1 MAQDPRI
8 QRVQA
13 KSPEELLEPQKK
25 VAPEA
30 QQRLLAVGFDIE
42 SVLERF
48 SALKTARSGFT
59 RHWQEIADVLAPS
72 ASDSF
77 TDEGGT
83 LNYGNFDK
91 QKRLYDTTGSH
102 ANELLSSGFFSLLT
116 SPTQPWFMLKTNVEE
131 LNDQYDVSAWLDN
144 VSRIMA
150 YEIQRPQTGFTT
162 ALHEFYL
169 EYGGWGNGIA
179 FITETQDRSSLVFIT
194 LPLAEC
200 FYQENDEGRVDT
212 LYRRYWRT
220 PQQLVERFGEQRV
233 HETVRDAYLDSKS
246 QKQFEIV
253 HAILPNIHAQAH
265 ALFSDELPYISAY
278 IDKTNK
284 FLMSISGFEEQP
296 FMAARF
302 YKMPNEVYGRGPGS
316 IALPD
321 LNMLQEMVRTVLRGA
336 QKMVD
341 PPMMMPDQGFL
352 TPPNMAPGRV
362 NYFRA
367 GTSDADRIFP
377 IQTAGHPEIGMDL
390 IQSIQNRIRE
400 IFFVDQLQLNVG
412 PQMTATEVL
421 QRTEEKQRLMGPVIG
436 RASTELLSPLIQ
448 RVFGLLMR
456 QGKIPM
462 PPDAI
467 IEMGAQFRIVYTS
480 PIFKAQEQIAAN
492 NLTRALQ
499 VLTPFMAAD
508 PTILQA
514 FSPERTAQQ
523 VAKMFNLP
531 TTMMRTEEELA
542 ALEQAQQ
549 QAMNQQQQAVQL
561 KDQGIGLRN
570 LAQAGATLQSM
581 S

>member
-1 MAQDPRI
+1 MSQDPRI

-13 KSPEELLEPQKK
+13 KSPEELLEPQLK
-25 VAPEA
+25 VPQELQGVISAI
-30 QQRLLAVGFDIE
+30 GFDINPI
-42 SVLERF
+42 LERF
-48 SALKTARSGFT
+48 EALRMERSGFT
-59 RHWQEIADVLAPS
+59 RHWQEIADVMSPS
-72 ASDSF
+72 SSVSF
-77 TDEGGT
+77 TDSGGDYT
-83 LNYGNFDK
+83 QGNFNN
-91 QKRLYDTTGSH
+91 QKRLYDTTGIH

-116 SPTQPWFMLKTNVEE
+116 SPTQPWFMLKTNLDQ
-131 LNDQYDVSAWLDN
+131 LNDQYDVSAWLDE

-162 ALHEFYL
+162 ALHELYL
-169 EYGGWGNGIA
+169 EYGGWGNGTI
-179 FITETQDRSSLVFIT
+179 FITEPRDRSSLVFIA
-194 LPLAEC
+194 LPLNENY
-200 FYQENDEGRVDT
+200 YQENDESRVDT

-220 PQQLVERFGEQRV
+220 PQQLVERFGERRV
-233 HETVRDAYLDSKS
+233 HPEVMKAYLDPKS
-246 QKQFEIV
+246 QKKFEVV
-253 HAILPNIHAQAH
+253 HAILPNMHAKAFT
-265 ALFSDELPYISAY
+265 LFSDELPYLSVY
-278 IDKTNK
+278 IDKENK

-302 YKMPNEVYGRGPGS
+302 YKMPNETYGRGPGS
-316 IALPD
+316 IALAD
-321 LNMLQEMVRTVLRGA
+321 LNLLQEMVRTVLRGA

-390 IQSIQNRIRE
+390 IQSIQNRVRE

-412 PQMTATEVL
+412 PQMTATEVM

-448 RVFGLLMR
+448 RVFGILMR

-462 PPDAI
+462 PPDAV
-467 IEMGAQFRIVYTS
+467 IEAGAQFRIVYTS

-499 VLTPFMAAD
+499 VLTPFMATD

-523 VAKMFNLP
+523 VAKIFNLP
-531 TTMMRTEEELA
+531 TTMMRTEEELQ

-549 QAMNQQQQAVQL
+549 QAMDQQQQAVQL

-570 LAQAGATLQSM
+570 LAQAGATLQGM
-581 S
+581 Q